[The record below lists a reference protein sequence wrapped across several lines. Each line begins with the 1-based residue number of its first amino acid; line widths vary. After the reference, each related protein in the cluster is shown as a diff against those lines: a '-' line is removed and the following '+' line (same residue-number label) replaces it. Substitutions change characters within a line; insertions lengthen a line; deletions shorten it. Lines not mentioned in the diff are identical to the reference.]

1 MKKPLNTP
9 LRNLFDS
16 AVQVRGLP
24 LPEKHA
30 RHVDTKPPFKWAS
43 LKP

>member
-24 LPEKHA
+24 LPQKHA
-30 RHVDTKPPFKWAS
+30 CHVDTKPPFKWAN